1 MRFKLDENLP
11 AELVADLR
19 LAGHDAETVP
29 DEGITGA
36 PDSMLVE
43 KVRSEGSVL
52 LTLDKGIADVRTYP
66 PEDYADIILFRP
78 STSGRGAVL
87 AFVRRHLHTILQTD
101 LAGHLLVVTD
111 RSIRVR

>member
-11 AELVADLR
+11 AELLVDLR
-19 LAGHDAETVP
+19 VAGHHAETVP

-36 PDSMLVE
+36 PDSVVLE
-43 KVRSEGSVL
+43 KVRSEGGVL

-66 PEDYADIILFRP
+66 PEDYAGIVLFRP
-78 STSGRGAVL
+78 STSSRGAVL
-87 AFVRRHLHTILQTD
+87 AFIRRRLPSLLQAD